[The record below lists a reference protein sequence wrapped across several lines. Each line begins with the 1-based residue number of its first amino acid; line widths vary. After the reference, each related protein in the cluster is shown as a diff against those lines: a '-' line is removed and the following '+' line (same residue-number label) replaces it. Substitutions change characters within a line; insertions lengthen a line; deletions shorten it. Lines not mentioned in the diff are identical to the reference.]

1 MNPLPKKV
9 QNLIAEFERL
19 PGVGEK
25 TAARFVFDLLRT
37 QGDKIESLALSLS
50 EVKQG
55 IAPCAICG
63 MIADNNLCT
72 ICQQERDGS
81 VIAVV
86 ESPLD
91 VVAIEKT
98 NFPGV
103 YHVLGGVL
111 SPIDGIGPE
120 QLRIDLLLDRAQKKP
135 KEIILALS
143 PTIEGETTSL
153 YIYRE
158 LNKMNPDLLI
168 TRIALGLPIGA
179 DLEYAD
185 EITVSRAFEG
195 RKAYN

>member
-55 IAPCAICG
+55 IVPCAICG

>member
-1 MNPLPKKV
+1 
-9 QNLIAEFERL
+9 
-19 PGVGEK
+19 
-25 TAARFVFDLLRT
+25 
-37 QGDKIESLALSLS
+37 
-50 EVKQG
+50 
-55 IAPCAICG
+55 
-63 MIADNNLCT
+63 
-72 ICQQERDGS
+72 
-81 VIAVV
+81 
-86 ESPLD
+86 
-91 VVAIEKT
+91 VAIEKT